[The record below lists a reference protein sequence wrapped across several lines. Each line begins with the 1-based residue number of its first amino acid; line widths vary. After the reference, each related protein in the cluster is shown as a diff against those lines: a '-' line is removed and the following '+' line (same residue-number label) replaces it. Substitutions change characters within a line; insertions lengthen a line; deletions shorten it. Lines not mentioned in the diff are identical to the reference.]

1 MRMYSRLFFDVF
13 AKTQAEKN
21 SSSKKTQAFL
31 LQNSSILHQNS
42 MHRRLFCKILSKH
55 YCCFLENWKKQ
66 QNGQVFWSKFTF
78 FLVNWEIYLKK
89 LKISLKTRQI
99 LKNSSKSEKNSRIFF
114 KNSVNRRLRASVS
127 LHKMSKKKPGL

>member
-1 MRMYSRLFFDVF
+1 
-13 AKTQAEKN
+13 
-21 SSSKKTQAFL
+21 
-31 LQNSSILHQNS
+31 

-89 LKISLKTRQI
+89 CKIS

-127 LHKMSKKKPGL
+127 LHKMSKKKPVLITLSIFQLHLILMLLQYGKKCQRKSACSGGEWVQSSHHLLPFHG